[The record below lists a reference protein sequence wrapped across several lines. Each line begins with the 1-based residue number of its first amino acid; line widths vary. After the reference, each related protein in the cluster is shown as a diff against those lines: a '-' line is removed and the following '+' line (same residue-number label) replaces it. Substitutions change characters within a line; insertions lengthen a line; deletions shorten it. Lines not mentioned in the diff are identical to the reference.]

1 MENLVVGI
9 SNQQSIIIN
18 QQSLEACEEA
28 RDRRNGESS
37 LPPAART

>member
-9 SNQQSIIIN
+9 SNQQSIIIH
-18 QQSLEACEEA
+18 QPSFQACEEA

-37 LPPAART
+37 LPPAANT